1 MWREIK
7 ILLVDD
13 DEQRRHDLKVILD
26 FLGEEVIVAG
36 SSDWRKVAESS
47 IEESTEIS
55 AVMLGD
61 CEGQPLE
68 KTVEA
73 MLAWDKGLPF
83 LFVGS
88 QVQVDELSENVR
100 RCVLASLAMPP
111 SYNKMLDSLHRC
123 QVFREQ
129 YTHNRSRGERREVQ
143 LFRSLVGTSRQIQH
157 VRELIMQVA
166 DKDVSVMIQGES
178 GTGKEVVARNL
189 HYHSHR
195 RNKPFVPVNCG
206 AIPAELLESELFGHE
221 KGAFTG
227 AINSRP
233 GRFELAEGGTLFLD
247 EIGDMP
253 LNMQVKILRVLQEHT
268 FERVG
273 SNKTLKANVRVIAAT
288 HKNLEKMIEDGS
300 FREDLYYRLNVFPI
314 DMPSLRE
321 RVEDLPLL
329 LNELISRLE
338 NEKRGSIR
346 FNSAAIMSLC
356 RHEWHGNVRELA
368 NLVERLAILHPYGV
382 IGVNELPKKFRHVD
396 EDDEQYTP
404 PVVADVTQNEG
415 LAGVDSPALLPVNG
429 LDLREYLSDLECS
442 LIQQALDDANGVVAR
457 AAEKLSIRRTT
468 LVEKMRKYNINRK
481 EKDMAC
487 AGQKAACVCG
497 PLSAIPPDFRNLSF
511 LNHPPSK
518 LFSIAGTLIAQYLL
532 VTFFRRKCGV
542 LVRYLWRVWH

>member
-7 ILLVDD
+7 VLLIDD
-13 DEQRRHDLKVILD
+13 DKQRRHDLKVILD
-26 FLGEEVIVAG
+26 FLGEEAIVAQP
-36 SSDWRKVAESS
+36 SDWRREIEGKVED
-47 IEESTEIS
+47 STEIS
-55 AVMLGD
+55 AVLLGD
-61 CEGQPLE
+61 SNTIP
-68 KTVEA
+68 VADVIEA
-73 MLAWDKGLPF
+73 LLTWDTGIPILSIGSSVTSESLP
-83 LFVGS
+83 
-88 QVQVDELSENVR
+88 ENIR
-100 RCVLASLAMPP
+100 RALLASVEMPP
-111 SYNKMLDSLHRC
+111 SYNKLLDSLHRC
-123 QVFREQ
+123 QVYREQ
-129 YTHNRSRGERREVQ
+129 YSHNRSRGERREVQ

-233 GRFELAEGGTLFLD
+233 GRFEMAEGGTLFLD

-273 SNKTLKANVRVIAAT
+273 SNKTLNANVRIIAAT
-288 HKNLEKMIEDGS
+288 HKNLEKMIEDGT

-329 LNELISRLE
+329 LNELVSRLE

-356 RHEWHGNVRELA
+356 RHDWHGNVRELA

-382 IGVNELPKKFRHVD
+382 VGVNELPKKFRHVD
-396 EDDEQYTP
+396 DTDESFSVP
-404 PVVADVTQNEG
+404 AVSDVTQAENG
-415 LAGVDSPALLPVNG
+415 LAGIDSPALLPVNG
-429 LDLREYLSDLECS
+429 LDLKEYLSDLECS
-442 LIQQALDDANGVVAR
+442 LIQQALDDAGGVVAR
-457 AAEKLSIRRTT
+457 AAEKLNIRRTT
-468 LVEKMRKYNINRK
+468 LVEKMRKYNISRK
-481 EKDMAC
+481 EKDLA
-487 AGQKAACVCG
+487 
-497 PLSAIPPDFRNLSF
+497 
-511 LNHPPSK
+511 
-518 LFSIAGTLIAQYLL
+518 
-532 VTFFRRKCGV
+532 
-542 LVRYLWRVWH
+542 